1 MNAFIKNKGQSEIAA
16 LLRIFII
23 MMCASEGHAMYDDP
37 RETCLP
43 LPFDARTTPR
53 RSAIWRRTAKG
64 GPARPP
70 RSRRRRRRRED
81 DITEPIHFFSEA
93 ANPSKGPGL
102 DRIYADIQAVPS
114 ANKVKGLRAVQM
126 LIIKILLKKDL
137 NLSLH
142 RKVFPTLGI
151 VDRLSKEKPT

>member
-70 RSRRRRRRRED
+70 RSRRR
-81 DITEPIHFFSEA
+81 
-93 ANPSKGPGL
+93 GPH
-102 DRIYADIQAVPS
+102 PS
-114 ANKVKGLRAVQM
+114 ARRARCEALSCAARDVCSPMLRYAPSGQRMSPSESSLISRMSTGVTIGADSTMNYFAV
-126 LIIKILLKKDL
+126 
-137 NLSLH
+137 N
-142 RKVFPTLGI
+142 I
-151 VDRLSKEKPT
+151 VGFETHVGGVHKAQA